1 MSQLKEMGIPVAEV
15 LPDEKADGWQDVW
28 NIVKGSEN
36 IDCAYDWINFISG
49 PDGQCG
55 MVRVA
60 GYSAANPVAVADC
73 LTDEVKRDL
82 HLDDLDYAEGLDF
95 WKLPPR
101 IGKYVETWNAILAAE

>member
-1 MSQLKEMGIPVAEV
+1 
-15 LPDEKADGWQDVW
+15 
-28 NIVKGSEN
+28 
-36 IDCAYDWINFISG
+36 
-49 PDGQCG
+49 

-95 WKLPPR
+95 WKLASPHRQVRRDLERHIGSR
-101 IGKYVETWNAILAAE
+101 IAVPVRLGRQFL